1 MKTLKMSLAPSGVV
15 ALLAASL
22 VTLSPQASFAQ
33 TDPWLGTWKLNL
45 AKSTYS
51 PGPPPKSLTVTIEAA
66 GQGMKLVSKG
76 IDAEGKATGTQYT
89 ANYDGKDY
97 PVTGS
102 QDYDTVALK
111 HIDAFT
117 LEATRKK
124 AGTVAQ
130 IQTRVV
136 SKDGKIMTN
145 TVKGTNAKGQTINN
159 VFVLEKQ

>member
-66 GQGMKLVSKG
+66 GQGMKLV
-76 IDAEGKATGTQYT
+76 T
-89 ANYDGKDY
+89 
-97 PVTGS
+97 
-102 QDYDTVALK
+102 
-111 HIDAFT
+111 F
-117 LEATRKK
+117 R
-124 AGTVAQ
+124 
-130 IQTRVV
+130 
-136 SKDGKIMTN
+136 
-145 TVKGTNAKGQTINN
+145 
-159 VFVLEKQ
+159 